1 MTRLLLIA
9 CAFGLLLPA
18 SASAARQA
26 WVSSN
31 HIQVIDLDAGTV
43 VGKIELQEFIHDIEF
58 SPDGKTAYVASSK
71 GLRVADTDALRLVQ
85 HVSQATT
92 RAISVSADGA
102 RVIALHR
109 APKDAALAARK
120 AGLPLPPSTLAVY
133 SGGTMTLE
141 SSFAVSGDAFDTAL
155 SADGRRIWILVPK
168 DGAVYEHTT
177 DGTLKDTVQVV
188 KQPEAGPHAAMLSE
202 LALSPAGDKLVVPVT
217 DADRSWLAE
226 IDVTGTAS
234 ERFVEQGLGHARRI
248 QGVRW
253 DEDGSGVYVT
263 AVQSMV
269 KFDGRGLPV
278 TWQSFG
284 ANYVD
289 VQGLPGSDEA
299 VVVTPTLSKSRGTGG
314 VGVLDGSGAIL
325 RTIELTD
332 MSPFVVAVRP

>member
-9 CAFGLLLPA
+9 CAFGLLVPA

-31 HIQVIDLDAGTV
+31 HIQVIDLDAGKV
-43 VGKIELQEFIHDIEF
+43 VGKIALREFIHDIEF
-58 SPDGKTAYVASSK
+58 SPDGKTAYIASSK
-71 GLRVADTDALRLVQ
+71 GLRVADADALRLDQ
-85 HVSQATT
+85 HVSEATT

-102 RVIALHR
+102 RVVALHR
-109 APKDAALAARK
+109 APKEDALAARK

-133 SGGTMTLE
+133 TGGTMTLE
-141 SSFAVSGDAFDTAL
+141 TSFAVSGNAFDTAL
-155 SADGRRIWILVPK
+155 SADGSRIWILVPQ
-168 DGAVYEHTT
+168 DGAVYEHAA
-177 DGTLKDTVQVV
+177 DGTLKDTIQVV
-188 KQPEAGPHAAMLSE
+188 NQPSTGPHAAMLSE

-226 IDVTGTAS
+226 IDVTAKAT
-234 ERFVEQGLGHARRI
+234 ERIIEQGLGHARRI

-253 DEDGSGVYVT
+253 DDDGSGVYVT
-263 AVQSMV
+263 AIQSMV

-278 TWQSFG
+278 AWQSFG

-289 VQGLPGSDEA
+289 VQGLPGSDET
-299 VVVTPTLSKSRGTGG
+299 VVVTPTLSKADGTGG
-314 VGVLDGSGAIL
+314 VAVLDASGEVL
-325 RTIELTD
+325 RAVALPD